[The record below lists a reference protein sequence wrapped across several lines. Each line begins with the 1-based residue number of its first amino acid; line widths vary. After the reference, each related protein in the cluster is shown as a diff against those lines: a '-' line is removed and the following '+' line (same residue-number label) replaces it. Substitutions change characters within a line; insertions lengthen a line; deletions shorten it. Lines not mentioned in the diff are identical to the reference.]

1 MHATASDL
9 NSIEK
14 KKEDPVRVVDGRWSS
29 WSSWTP
35 CSSECIIRSEHHSN
49 PIVGISWSTR
59 KCNTPSPSLNGG
71 TFCDGNDKMAKLCDA
86 SQVSQI
92 STFLLSLSLTLSFL
106 FPLFSSTFSNYIQ
119 SSFFP
124 SSFSCAF
131 HLLSIK
137 WSRHQNTLMTCVV
150 LPPNEIP
157 IWNRKEHS
165 IQVMIVRFILDWSLF
180 SKVLDYEN

>member
-14 KKEDPVRVVDGRWSS
+14 KKEDSIHVIDGRWSS

-92 STFLLSLSLTLSFL
+92 SFSLLSFFNFLFPTLSFL
-106 FPLFSSTFSNYIQ
+106 SFLQLSLITSNHH
-119 SSFFP
+119 FF
-124 SSFSCAF
+124 FYSCAF

-137 WSRHQNTLMTCVV
+137 WSRHRNTLMTCVV

-165 IQVMIVRFILDWSLF
+165 IQVMIVRFISDWNFF
-180 SKVLDYEN
+180 SSSGL

>member
-14 KKEDPVRVVDGRWSS
+14 KKEDSIHVIDSRWSS

-92 STFLLSLSLTLSFL
+92 SSFLLFLPYTFISLPTFLQLSLIT
-106 FPLFSSTFSNYIQ
+106 SNHH
-119 SSFFP
+119 FF
-124 SSFSCAF
+124 FCSCVF
-131 HLLSIK
+131 HLLYIK
-137 WSRHQNTLMTCVV
+137 WSRYQNTLMTCVV

-165 IQVMIVRFILDWSLF
+165 IRVMIVRFFLIAAF
-180 SKVLDYEN
+180 F